1 MPAGSKLIAHY
12 VYDNSK
18 RNPSNPDPKIE
29 VSWGEQ
35 SFQEMLFTSL
45 RFRWADETA
54 QHRVKYDEEFG
65 KTRLPGMMDDNLD
78 GKLEKAELKGQIGA
92 QLLKFF
98 DVLDKNHDGALDRS
112 ELAAAQAM
120 MGPRRR
126 ADSAP
131 TPAAP
136 AGGK

>member
-1 MPAGSKLIAHY
+1 
-12 VYDNSK
+12 
-18 RNPSNPDPKIE
+18 
-29 VSWGEQ
+29 
-35 SFQEMLFTSL
+35 
-45 RFRWADETA
+45 
-54 QHRVKYDEEFG
+54 
-65 KTRLPGMMDDNLD
+65 MMDDNLD